1 MKKVI
6 MGSIVF
12 LTGVLSLA
20 VIVSGAMVHD
30 WTIDG
35 QHSVFW
41 NLSRYGVMPIL
52 YGLTAIAV
60 LGLIIA
66 VWGLFEKK

>member
-6 MGSIVF
+6 MGSLVF

-20 VIVSGAMVHD
+20 VLVFGAMVHD

-41 NLSRYGVMPIL
+41 NLSRFGLMPVL

-66 VWGLFEKK
+66 VWGLLEKK

>member
-6 MGSIVF
+6 MGSLVF

-20 VIVSGAMVHD
+20 VIISGAMAQD

-41 NLSRYGVMPIL
+41 NLSRYGVMPVL
-52 YGLTAIAV
+52 YGLTAIA
-60 LGLIIA
+60 LIGLIIA
-66 VWGLFEKK
+66 VWGLLEKK